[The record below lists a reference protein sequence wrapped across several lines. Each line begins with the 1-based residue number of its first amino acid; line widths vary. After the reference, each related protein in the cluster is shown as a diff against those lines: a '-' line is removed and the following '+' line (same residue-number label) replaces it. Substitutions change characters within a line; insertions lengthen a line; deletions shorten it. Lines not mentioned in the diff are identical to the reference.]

1 MVRSEGS
8 ERTSISGAKL
18 AKFTNVRKETKITGG
33 ELTILKTCSELSVLR
48 SIANF
53 LSDVSSLRV
62 KASHFSTVLSPSFI
76 FTWKVVTNNAVEI
89 YKNAS
94 YCCAGKYETW
104 RQYPWIMRE
113 ALTCKDKFSD
123 KILANYTLYFTAPL
137 QYINNL
143 ETERSYKM
151 TFNLW
156 QI

>member
-1 MVRSEGS
+1 MRSEGS

-18 AKFTNVRKETKITGG
+18 VKFTNVRKETKITGG

-48 SIANF
+48 SITNF

-113 ALTCKDKFSD
+113 AFTCKDKFSD
-123 KILANYTLYFTAPL
+123 KILANYTLYLTAPL

-151 TFNLW
+151 TVNLW
-156 QI
+156 RI

>member
-1 MVRSEGS
+1 MKSKRN
-8 ERTSISGAKL
+8 ERIFISGAKFI
-18 AKFTNVRKETKITGG
+18 KFTNVRKETKITGG
-33 ELTILKTCSELSVLR
+33 GLTILKTCSELSVVR

-53 LSDVSSLRV
+53 LLAVSSLLV
-62 KASHFSTVLSPSFI
+62 KASHHYSRVLSPSFI

-151 TFNLW
+151 TVNLW
-156 QI
+156 RI

>member
-18 AKFTNVRKETKITGG
+18 VKFTNVRKETKITEG
-33 ELTILKTCSELSVLR
+33 ELTILTTCSELSVR

-123 KILANYTLYFTAPL
+123 KILANYTLYLTAPL

-151 TFNLW
+151 TVNLW
-156 QI
+156 RI

>member
-1 MVRSEGS
+1 MRSEGS
-8 ERTSISGAKL
+8 ERTSISCAKL
-18 AKFTNVRKETKITGG
+18 VKFTNVRKETEITGV
-33 ELTILKTCSELSVLR
+33 ELTMLQTCSELSVVR

-89 YKNAS
+89 YKNVS

-151 TFNLW
+151 TVNLW
-156 QI
+156 RI

>member
-1 MVRSEGS
+1 MRSEGS

-18 AKFTNVRKETKITGG
+18 VKFTNVRKETKITGG

-123 KILANYTLYFTAPL
+123 KILANYTLYLTAPL

-143 ETERSYKM
+143 ERSYKM
-151 TFNLW
+151 TVNLW
-156 QI
+156 RI

>member
-1 MVRSEGS
+1 MRSEGS

-18 AKFTNVRKETKITGG
+18 VKFTNVRKETKITGG

-123 KILANYTLYFTAPL
+123 KILANYTLYLTAPL

-151 TFNLW
+151 TVNLW
-156 QI
+156 RI

>member
-18 AKFTNVRKETKITGG
+18 VKFTNVRKETKITGG

-62 KASHFSTVLSPSFI
+62 KASHFLRVLSPSFI
-76 FTWKVVTNNAVEI
+76 FTWKVVNNNAVEI

-94 YCCAGKYETW
+94 YCCTGKYETW

-113 ALTCKDKFSD
+113 ALTCKRIIPFILLLRYNISIILKLKGHIKWRLISD
-123 KILANYTLYFTAPL
+123 ESNF
-137 QYINNL
+137 
-143 ETERSYKM
+143 
-151 TFNLW
+151 
-156 QI
+156 

>member
-1 MVRSEGS
+1 MRSEGS

-18 AKFTNVRKETKITGG
+18 VKFTNVRKETKITEG

-76 FTWKVVTNNAVEI
+76 FTWKVVTNNAAEI

-123 KILANYTLYFTAPL
+123 KILANYTLYLTAPL

-151 TFNLW
+151 TVNLW
-156 QI
+156 RI